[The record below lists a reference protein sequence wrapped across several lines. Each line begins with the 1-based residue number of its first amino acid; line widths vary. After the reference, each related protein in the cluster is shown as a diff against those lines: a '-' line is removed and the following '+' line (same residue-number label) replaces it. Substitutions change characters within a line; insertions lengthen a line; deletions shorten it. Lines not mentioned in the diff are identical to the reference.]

1 LSAQLSDVIDI
12 THLNSKDTELMVMA
26 TGLPPIP
33 AMTTDAE
40 RECYY
45 RLANEAVPKG
55 TIIELGAWMG
65 ASTAYI
71 AAGIRDSG
79 VNRKALV
86 FDKFQ
91 SKPGHIRKVKEFYS
105 KRGIDKAPVGPCLH
119 SFQQNLGGLMKF
131 VKPRQ
136 GQIEK
141 TIQQPWA
148 DDSVSLL
155 VTDAPKRVP
164 QISPV
169 LTALKDA
176 MQVGS
181 IMAWQDFCHFPSYE
195 IPACLYRIRRH
206 LEFVEA
212 VVPGTTLVFR
222 VKSKWSAE
230 EVSLDA
236 LALGKWT
243 PAEIGE
249 AWLYWQQVVPTEKL
263 ALFDCGAAMFLCD
276 LGWPDAGVEWLRLR
290 YEASAD
296 AIMKKWR
303 YLKDARPD
311 FVTRYKPLFD
321 YLNEQETV
329 NC

>member
-1 LSAQLSDVIDI
+1 MSASG
-12 THLNSKDTELMVMA
+12 LNQ
-26 TGLPPIP
+26 IP

-40 RECYY
+40 RDCYY
-45 RLANEAVPKG
+45 RLANEAAPKG

-79 VNRKALV
+79 VDRKALI

-119 SFQQNLGGLMKF
+119 NFQQNLGGLLKY
-131 VKPRQ
+131 VEPRQ

-141 TIQQPWA
+141 TIQHPWA
-148 DDSVSLL
+148 KDSISLL

-169 LTALKDA
+169 LAALKDA

-195 IPACLYRIRRH
+195 IPACLYRIRHH

-222 VKSKWSAE
+222 VKSKWSKE

-236 LALGKWT
+236 LALSKWT
-243 PAEIGE
+243 PEEISA
-249 AWLYWQQVVPTEKL
+249 AWMHWLRFVPDEKKH
-263 ALFDCGAAMFLCD
+263 LFECGAAMFLCD
-276 LGWPDAGVEWLRLR
+276 LGHEENAVHLLGGTYRSNA
-290 YEASAD
+290 EA
-296 AIMKKWR
+296 IVKKWR
-303 YLKDARPD
+303 YLREARPD
-311 FVTRYKPLFD
+311 FVTRYQPLFA
-321 YLNEQETV
+321 YLEKQGVFEKETA
-329 NC
+329 